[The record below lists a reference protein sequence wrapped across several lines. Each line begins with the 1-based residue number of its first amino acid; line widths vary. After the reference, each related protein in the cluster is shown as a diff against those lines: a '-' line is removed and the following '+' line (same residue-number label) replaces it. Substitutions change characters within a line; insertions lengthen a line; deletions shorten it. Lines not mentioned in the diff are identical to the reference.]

1 MKEILIGFYKF
12 NIIYSEIFLRRLIFL
27 AHHSPAFIYMKKGK
41 IIDLV
46 IKENHI
52 FAIQFQGNQFGV

>member
-12 NIIYSEIFLRRLIFL
+12 NIISSEIFLRRLIFL
-27 AHHSPAFIYMKKGK
+27 EYYNLAFNYMKKGK
-41 IIDLV
+41 IIELV